1 MNVCRDFVLIVCLS
15 LSVLNHTYK
24 CVINSKKISQDT
36 LYFCYSYILHFCIRR
51 KKLFKLFKTPLQP
64 LHLETGND
72 VIMTYSTSNR
82 YQEGTADPQMPTS
95 PLSNCPVEYIHM
107 IDGQFTVKMSP
118 VEFLR
123 YIDQKQNEELLL
135 KSLVV
140 GLILQ
145 LSPLGF
151 FLSLL

>member
-1 MNVCRDFVLIVCLS
+1 MNVCRDFVLRVCL
-15 LSVLNHTYK
+15 NYK
-24 CVINSKKISQDT
+24 CVMNSKNIGQGT
-36 LYFCYSYILHFCIRR
+36 RYIYIYIIRR

-140 GLILQ
+140 GLFYSFL
-145 LSPLGF
+145 LWFF